1 MSIEHAQLH
10 CEVCDQDTLHE
21 LHYAGRLLESTR
33 CTRCGTHLELS
44 HRALLPAYAHD
55 LEQRIVS
62 KPRRMLRRA
71 RRDPVGYALSLPR
84 AVLRQPAK
92 FVKEFWTLVRRPH

>member
-1 MSIEHAQLH
+1 MTTEHAVLH
-10 CEVCDQDTLHE
+10 CEACDRDTEHD

-33 CTRCGTHLELS
+33 CTRCGRVIELS
-44 HRALLPAYAHD
+44 PRSLLPAYAHD

-71 RRDPVGYALSLPR
+71 RRDPVGYALLLPR

-92 FVKEFWTLVRRPH
+92 FVREFWSLVRRS

>member
-1 MSIEHAQLH
+1 MEHAVLH
-10 CEVCDQDTLHE
+10 CETCDDDTEHE

-33 CTRCGTHLELS
+33 CTRCGTVLGVS
-44 HRALLPAYAHD
+44 AKAMIPAYAHD

-62 KPRRMLRRA
+62 KPRRMMRRA
-71 RRDPVGYALSLPR
+71 RRDPVGYALLLPR

-92 FVKEFWTLVRRPH
+92 FLRELWSLVRRP

>member
-1 MSIEHAQLH
+1 MNSEHAVLH
-10 CEVCDQDTLHE
+10 CESCDLDTEHE

-33 CTRCGTHLELS
+33 CTRCDTHLVLS
-44 HRALLPAYAHD
+44 QRALLPAYAHD

-71 RRDPVGYALSLPR
+71 RRDPLGYARSIPR

-92 FVKEFWTLVRRPH
+92 FLHEFWSLIRRP